1 MRAAIAVCLLL
12 AAACTDPGQPIA
24 KATPP
29 RPKVASGGVVEY
41 TVPNPSPP
49 GSTCAGCG
57 LASLSGIAAGP
68 DGNVWYFDVGQDL
81 VGRVTPNGSIT
92 QFPVPGTGAGSEA
105 IVGAPDGNIWMVAQE
120 PENGPDWILKVS
132 PAGAVTKFPLAK
144 GVGPEGITWGPDGN
158 IWFTEFWTGRVG
170 RMTPAGVMTEFSL
183 GGDSNPRGIVT
194 GPDHNLWFVEA
205 SLRHESIGRM
215 TIKGDVIEYPLGSNV
230 NQQLQ
235 PYNIVNGP
243 DGNLWF
249 SEIGHIGRITPA
261 GVITHFVLT
270 GQNSAATGVVRGAD
284 GNVWFTNPG
293 ANTVGRI
300 TPTGTIHQYPLPRQN
315 AQPVGIAS
323 GSDGRLW
330 FTEAGVS
337 RIASIGTTVPEATL
351 SSRVLTFAGGSA
363 TTHEVTVTNNGET
376 DLSIVS
382 SKLVGSDQGTFTI
395 AHDDCTGH
403 RVAVQASCR
412 IDVAFKPSSASGVRA
427 ARLAITDNA
436 TASPQSISLVAQ
448 LPDCKLPVF
457 SSSTDSAAQGGFLS
471 LRDGSVTLDPK
482 GGFVPGGLLSHSQAS
497 PVLYGQ
503 VPATYDPAADRW
515 VPGGRISP
523 DGSRYA
529 WVEFNSQA
537 FDFHLHVTEVA
548 TGSDRVLNL
557 PADNW
562 SLLAFTTAGLYVSRS
577 YPEVGNGPG
586 LWLVNPDS
594 GAIQTIFTD
603 AVVQMVSGHMAWIAT
618 RNTADTL
625 PGPPGIGGSNNEIQG
640 RDLTTSVTTTWL
652 YRPGS
657 NLYVQAVTSGS
668 IIVTGYDSSGSHTW
682 LVSAPGQA
690 ILLTV
695 PQTGDDLPQGSGFIA
710 DSNGWW
716 FGSLDGIYLW
726 TQHTGAV
733 LVSESLTV
741 PAGACA

>member
-12 AAACTDPGQPIA
+12 AAACTSPSAQPSVNQ
-24 KATPP
+24 PP
-29 RPKVASGGVVEY
+29 VGSRLASGGVVEY
-41 TVPNPSPP
+41 AVPNPSPT

-57 LASLSGIAAGP
+57 TASLSGIAAGP
-68 DGNVWYFDVGQDL
+68 DGNVWYLDFGQKL

-105 IVGAPDGNIWMVAQE
+105 ITGGADGNIWMVARGE
-120 PENGPDWILKVS
+120 MNGPDWILKVS
-132 PAGAVTKFPLAK
+132 PAGIVTKYPLAN

-170 RMTPAGVMTEFSL
+170 RMTRAGVISEFSL
-183 GGDSNPRGIVT
+183 PTPNPRGIVT
-194 GPDHNLWFVEA
+194 GPDHNLWIAEGG
-205 SLRHESIGRM
+205 LQHESIARV
-215 TIKGDVIEYPLGSNV
+215 TIKGEVTEYPLGSDV
-230 NQQLQ
+230 NHQLQ
-235 PYNIVNGP
+235 PYNIVAGP
-243 DGNLWF
+243 DGNMWF
-249 SEIGHIGRITPA
+249 TEIGHIGRITPA
-261 GVITHFVLT
+261 GVITQFPMGSGHDNVFGL
-270 GQNSAATGVVRGAD
+270 AAGAD
-284 GNVWFTNPG
+284 GNVWFIDAT

-300 TPTGTIHQYPLPRQN
+300 TPTGDIRQYPLPRRN
-315 AQPVGIAS
+315 AGPVAIAA

-330 FTEAGVS
+330 FTEANVS
-337 RIASIGTTVPEATL
+337 RVASIGYKVPEATL
-351 SSRVLTFAGGSA
+351 SSRALTFAGGSA
-363 TTHEVTVTNNGET
+363 TTHDVTVTNTG
-376 DLSIVS
+376 DAPLVIAGI
-382 SKLVGSDQGTFTI
+382 KLVGTDHAAFTVT
-395 AHDDCTGH
+395 HDGCAGQ
-403 RVAVQASCR
+403 RVAVKGSCR
-412 IDVAFKPSSASGVRA
+412 IDVAFKPGSDSGVVA

-436 TASPQSISLVAQ
+436 TASPQSVSLVAQ

-457 SSSTDSAAQGGFLS
+457 TSQTDSAAQGGFLS
-471 LRDGSVTLDPK
+471 LRDGGVTLDPK

-529 WVEFNSQA
+529 YIEFSSQG
-537 FDFHLHVTEVA
+537 FDFHVHVVDVA
-548 TGSDRVLNL
+548 TGRDRTLNL

-562 SLLAFTTAGLYVSRS
+562 GLRAFTTAGLYVSKS

-603 AVVQMVSGHMAWIAT
+603 AVVQSVSGHMAWIVA
-618 RNTADTL
+618 RNNADTL

-640 RDLTTSVTTTWL
+640 RDMNTLQTTTWL

-657 NLYVQAVTSGS
+657 NMYVAGAAGGSLIVSGLDVMSSFLLVLTSPEQAVPINVAETSDP
-668 IIVTGYDSSGSHTW
+668 VPVSGG
-682 LVSAPGQA
+682 P
-690 ILLTV
+690 
-695 PQTGDDLPQGSGFIA
+695 IA
-710 DSNGWW
+710 DANGWW
-716 FGSLDGIYLW
+716 LGSLDGVYLW
-726 TQHTGAV
+726 TGRTGAV
-733 LVSESLTV
+733 LVSQSLDV